1 MDRSYFSL
9 TFMWESNKYRE
20 DTYHLQKSFSK
31 FVMDRSCFSLTFMWE
46 SFAKVIFKVC
56 HGQVVFFIDIYVR
69 KLCKSHF
76 QSLSW
81 TSRIFHW
88 RLCEKA
94 INIGKIHTTCKSH
107 FQSLS
112 WTSHIFHWLLCEK
125 AINIGKI
132 HTTCKSN
139 FQSLWKIDSWV
150 VPSIQLD
157 MKVHGTLWTAST
169 PNSFFTSMSLYYQ
182 ISQSFTMI
190 CHLIE

>member
-1 MDRSYFSL
+1 MWESYKYREDTYHLQKSFSKFVMDKLYFSL

-20 DTYHLQKSFSK
+20 DTYHLQK
-31 FVMDRSCFSLTFMWE
+31 
-46 SFAKVIFKVC
+46 
-56 HGQVVFFIDIYVR
+56 
-69 KLCKSHF
+69 
-76 QSLSW
+76 LSW

-125 AINIGKI
+125 AVNVGKI

-157 MKVHGTLWTAST
+157 TKVHGTLWTAST
-169 PNSFFTSMSLYYQ
+169 PNSSFTSMSLYYQ
-182 ISQSFTMI
+182 ISKSFTMI